1 MGMTQRKLT
10 VMVIILILLAGCLE
24 GYANGETDLNNP
36 VSIVEDDSPACHTLL
51 FSVNNGTEPLEKIDV
66 CLNQGAD
73 LNSLLNPYRTIAVGN
88 GQPDLNDATSNPE
101 EYGLNIS
108 SWQLDNGGWGKV
120 GYEKYMSPWDGEET
134 RSAYLCNHDSCVE
147 SELSTFD
154 NNATTAEMRFL
165 AQLFKQSTSEEN
177 RSIFKKSFDKGLS
190 FIIESQNETGGWPQV
205 YPKRVGSGEYSN
217 LGTYNDHVIVRNMVL
232 LLDLLSINS
241 SFDESLITDIDRNR
255 IVNSLAQGLDFIL
268 KTQIIV
274 DDKLTIWSQQ
284 YEMSDYSPSGAR
296 SFELTGRST
305 WESAGVTS
313 LLLNWPD
320 RDTEVQ
326 QATLGAIDW
335 FKHNVIQNMSYVYNL
350 PNQEGNGEI
359 IPNENEVM
367 WYRLYNISDDQFF
380 MSTRDG
386 MKIYDINDMDD
397 ERRYGYQWGGD
408 WGRIILDSISIK
420 YT

>member
-1 MGMTQRKLT
+1 
-10 VMVIILILLAGCLE
+10 
-24 GYANGETDLNNP
+24 
-36 VSIVEDDSPACHTLL
+36 
-51 FSVNNGTEPLEKIDV
+51 
-66 CLNQGAD
+66 
-73 LNSLLNPYRTIAVGN
+73 
-88 GQPDLNDATSNPE
+88 
-101 EYGLNIS
+101 
-108 SWQLDNGGWGKV
+108 
-120 GYEKYMSPWDGEET
+120 MSPWDGEET

-177 RSIFKKSFDKGLS
+177 RSIFKKSFDRGLS

-313 LLLNWPD
+313 LLLNWPYK
-320 RDTEVQ
+320 DTEVQ

-335 FKHNVIQNMSYVYNL
+335 FKHM
-350 PNQEGNGEI
+350 
-359 IPNENEVM
+359 
-367 WYRLYNISDDQFF
+367 
-380 MSTRDG
+380 
-386 MKIYDINDMDD
+386 
-397 ERRYGYQWGGD
+397 
-408 WGRIILDSISIK
+408 
-420 YT
+420 